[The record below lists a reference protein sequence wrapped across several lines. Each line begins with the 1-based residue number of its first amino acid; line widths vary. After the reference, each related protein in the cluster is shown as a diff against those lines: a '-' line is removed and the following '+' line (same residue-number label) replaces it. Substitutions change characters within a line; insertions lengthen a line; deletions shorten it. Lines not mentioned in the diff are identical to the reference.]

1 MEPQAASGSYPPQ
14 TQPNDIDPRLQE
26 ATQTSIQYANPQPGA
41 DPSHF
46 RVPSLPRPQHQQQH
60 HHHQQP
66 QYAPP
71 PQWPQE
77 GFTSYYGPPD
87 QQAPSITHMPH
98 HQSYQACPENSEAP
112 SQPGDGDSKRP
123 RACEA
128 CRGLKVRC
136 EPDPGN
142 GPCKRCA
149 KANRHC
155 VITPPSRKRQKKTD
169 SRVAELERKIDALTA
184 SLHATKEGNVSG
196 SEDGNYGGADTSHI
210 SAMASTPQQ
219 QPSPYSVFDST
230 NRKRRVSQ
238 YQQDGYAGMLTGIAA
253 AASGQHAPNT
263 PNVFSNPPTRPAQ
276 VAKMQDFEP
285 PRFTPPTSYES
296 ADVIH
301 RGILP
306 VETAKE
312 LFDHYSQ
319 NMAPQMPLVPISLDT
334 TAEIVR
340 ISKPILFLA
349 ILSVASGQ
357 NYPQVQAALKHETK
371 RTLADKIIVRGE
383 KSLELVQALQVVI
396 VWYWPEANGD
406 SQYFQ
411 LAHIATIMAIDLQI
425 DRSPR
430 GASSQSKLIAIPG
443 PKSRFLDTE
452 AIECRRAWLGCYL
465 LSSR

>member
-1 MEPQAASGSYPPQ
+1 
-14 TQPNDIDPRLQE
+14 
-26 ATQTSIQYANPQPGA
+26 
-41 DPSHF
+41 
-46 RVPSLPRPQHQQQH
+46 
-60 HHHQQP
+60 
-66 QYAPP
+66 
-71 PQWPQE
+71 
-77 GFTSYYGPPD
+77 
-87 QQAPSITHMPH
+87 
-98 HQSYQACPENSEAP
+98 
-112 SQPGDGDSKRP
+112 
-123 RACEA
+123 
-128 CRGLKVRC
+128 
-136 EPDPGN
+136 
-142 GPCKRCA
+142 
-149 KANRHC
+149 
-155 VITPPSRKRQKKTD
+155 
-169 SRVAELERKIDALTA
+169 
-184 SLHATKEGNVSG
+184 
-196 SEDGNYGGADTSHI
+196 
-210 SAMASTPQQ
+210 
-219 QPSPYSVFDST
+219 
-230 NRKRRVSQ
+230 
-238 YQQDGYAGMLTGIAA
+238 MLTGIAA